1 MADNLKR
8 DNRFIMKNWFKKKN
22 METKDTLQNEDILQ
36 DEAIDQAEVAEDA
49 VENNPINKEM
59 TALQAQVSELKNKL
73 LYQQAEF
80 DNYRKRMMKEKADI
94 IALASRD
101 TLTAIIP
108 VLDDFD
114 RASKNEQF
122 TEGVNLIWQ
131 KMLST
136 VKSKGLSEMDSPQGI
151 DFDPDMHEA
160 ITEVPMG
167 ENMKGK
173 IVDTVEKGYL
183 LNDKIIRFAKVVVGN

>member
-1 MADNLKR
+1 MADILKK

-22 METKDTLQNEDILQ
+22 MDTKDTLQNEDILQ
-36 DEAIDQAEVAEDA
+36 DEAIEQAESTEDIAES
-49 VENNPINKEM
+49 NPINKDME
-59 TALQAQVSELKNKL
+59 ALQAQVSDLKNKL

-101 TLTAIIP
+101 TLAAIIP

-136 VKSKGLSEMDSPQGI
+136 VKSKGLSEMDSPQGT

-167 ENMKGK
+167 DDMKGK
-173 IVDTVEKGYL
+173 VVDTVEKGYL

>member
-1 MADNLKR
+1 MADNLKM

-36 DEAIDQAEVAEDA
+36 DEAIDQAEIAQDMA
-49 VENNPINKEM
+49 DTNPISKELA
-59 TALQAQVSELKNKL
+59 TLQAQVSELKNKL

-101 TLTAIIP
+101 TLAAIIP

-136 VKSKGLSEMDSPQGI
+136 VKSKGLSEMENPQGT

-167 ENMKGK
+167 EDMKGK
-173 IVDTVEKGYL
+173 VVDTVEKGYL

>member
-1 MADNLKR
+1 MADNLKM
-8 DNRFIMKNWFKKKN
+8 DNRFIMKNWFKKKI

-36 DEAIDQAEVAEDA
+36 DEAIDQAEIAQDMA
-49 VENNPINKEM
+49 DTNPISKELA
-59 TALQAQVSELKNKL
+59 TLQAQISELKNKL

-101 TLTAIIP
+101 TLAAIIP

-136 VKSKGLSEMDSPQGI
+136 VKSKGLSEMENPQGT

-167 ENMKGK
+167 EDMKGK
-173 IVDTVEKGYL
+173 VVDTVEKGYL